1 MDRKYF
7 YIEEGKQNG
16 PFLKEELTGK
26 ISPETLIW
34 YEGLDNWKKASEI
47 HELLNLQ
54 LIPPPIPDDL
64 VKSDKKIEV
73 IVKKEK
79 EKLISAK
86 SEIVIAKEIKSVT
99 YSILISLVFALIGF
113 FIKSQIQNSE
123 SNALLNKFNNHK
135 SEQNSL
141 YEQRENART
150 FGIDDPILVKRRE
163 QEFEKESI
171 RLSRVLN
178 RLYEESKLI
187 GCYQEKELGYNFH
200 GTGMSFANE
209 DLTIESIE
217 SRISYG
223 NKLAFNLSI
232 ILFFISLIVLI
243 VGRYAM
249 QSVNWVNKR
258 T

>member
-1 MDRKYF
+1 MVPV
-7 YIEEGKQNG
+7 N
-16 PFLKEELTGK
+16 
-26 ISPETLIW
+26 LIV
-34 YEGLDNWKKASEI
+34 Y
-47 HELLNLQ
+47 
-54 LIPPPIPDDL
+54 
-64 VKSDKKIEV
+64 
-73 IVKKEK
+73 
-79 EKLISAK
+79 SAK

-99 YSILISLVFALIGF
+99 YSILISLVIALIGF
-113 FIKSQIQNSE
+113 LIKSQIENSE
-123 SNALLNKFNNHK
+123 ANTLLNKFNNHK
-135 SEQNSL
+135 SEENRL
-141 YEQRENART
+141 YEQQENDRT

-163 QEFEKESI
+163 QEYEKETI

-178 RLYEESKLI
+178 RLYEESKLL
-187 GCYQEKELGYNFH
+187 GCYQEKEFGYNFH

-217 SRISYG
+217 GKISYG

-249 QSVNWVNKR
+249 KSINWVNRR